1 MTNERYKACQMKKFT
16 LLTTDNVRFE
26 IKQKWDLTAPE
37 VIIRNSYCY
46 PYINY
51 FINSIYNPFS
61 FSLKDVS
68 LNGILSL
75 IIKKDKQIIT
85 YDIENVQLDFQGN
98 GNNIKV
104 ASIDVTV
111 NELTDKVKVKIN
123 LERSRSFTEKIF
135 GKYRKD

>member
-1 MTNERYKACQMKKFT
+1 MKKFT
-16 LLTTDNVRFE
+16 LLATDKTRFK

-37 VIIRNSYCY
+37 VIVRNSYCY
-46 PYINY
+46 PYIKY
-51 FINSIYNPFS
+51 LISSIYNPFS
-61 FSLKDVS
+61 FSSLKSVS

-75 IIKKDKQIIT
+75 IIKKDKQTIT

-111 NELTDKVKVKIN
+111 NELTDKVKVN
-123 LERSRSFTEKIF
+123 LERTRSFIEKIF